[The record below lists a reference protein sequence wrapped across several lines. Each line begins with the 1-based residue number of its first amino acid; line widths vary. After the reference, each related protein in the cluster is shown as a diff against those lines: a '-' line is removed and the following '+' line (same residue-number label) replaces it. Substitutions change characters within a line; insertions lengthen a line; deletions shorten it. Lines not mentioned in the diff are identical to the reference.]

1 MPHDLAK
8 FLSVYCGKLLNA
20 QHSAALIVPVNVLY
34 PAGHAVHAATPL
46 STHLEIETYTWDV
59 LPDHLKTGDITE
71 YVVRE
76 LEYVRD
82 ELGRQIAAL
91 PPE

>member
-1 MPHDLAK
+1 MNSTPREVVIGIDVGVVVAPGGEAFTAMASQDQRGEKELA
-8 FLSVYCGKLLNA
+8 A
-20 QHSAALIVPVNVLY
+20 
-34 PAGHAVHAATPL
+34 
-46 STHLEIETYTWDV
+46 
-59 LPDHLKTGDITE
+59 
-71 YVVRE
+71 